1 MKGRFPGKTP
11 SVAASGIKFP
21 KLGGDD
27 ELIVQYQ
34 GAKDISEHIG
44 EKEPAIY
51 LIFFDGVNTFNM
63 SRSFKLAQQEW
74 KTGFW
79 YYIHNNGEVETK
91 LNPMI
96 DWEIYE
102 LGETGKTLDVEKEWI
117 KEGKLKLVPELI
129 AGLNYSKV
137 NNPFRGTKNDPFSKL
152 NKKHGKDKEKA
163 EKS

>member
-1 MKGRFPGKTP
+1 MKGRFPNRTP

-21 KLGGDD
+21 ELRGDD

-34 GAKDISEHIG
+34 GAKDIREHIG
-44 EKEPAIY
+44 EDEPAIY
-51 LIFFDGVNTFNM
+51 LILFDGVNTFNM
-63 SRSFKLAQQEW
+63 SRSFKLSQQEW
-74 KTGFW
+74 KTGNW

-102 LGETGKTLDVEKEWI
+102 LGETGATVEVDKEWI

-137 NNPFRGTKNDPFSKL
+137 NNPFRGTKNDPTEKP
-152 NKKHGKDKEKA
+152 KKEAKKA
-163 EKS
+163 

>member
-1 MKGRFPGKTP
+1 MKGRFPNRTP
-11 SVAASGIKFP
+11 SVAASGINFP

-44 EKEPAIY
+44 EKEPAVY
-51 LIFFDGVNTFNM
+51 LNLFDGVNTFNI
-63 SRSFKLAQQEW
+63 SRSFKLSQQEW
-74 KTGFW
+74 KTGNW

-102 LGETGKTLDVEKEWI
+102 LGGTGANVDVDPNWI
-117 KEGKLKLVPELI
+117 KGGKLKLVPEVI
-129 AGLNYSKV
+129 ADLNYTKI
-137 NNPFRGTKNDPFSKL
+137 NNPFRGTKHDPNKSKKDT
-152 NKKHGKDKEKA
+152 KKA
-163 EKS
+163 